1 MLTESE
7 METPVFAPLAV
18 GLEYCVRVRWAS
30 GAEARINHFA
40 APQDAQRWIDREAKN
55 WLRNRARTL
64 AHRPSHAER
73 IPVARLSARVQI
85 FQTA

>member
-7 METPVFAPLAV
+7 IETPVFAPLAV

-55 WLRNRARTL
+55 WLLNRARTL
-64 AHRPSHAER
+64 AHRPSHAVR
-73 IPVARLSARVQI
+73 NPVARLSARVQI

>member
-1 MLTESE
+1 MLTETE

-40 APQDAQRWIDREAKN
+40 APQDAQRWIDRESRN
-55 WLRNRARTL
+55 WLRNRMQMLARW
-64 AHRPSHAER
+64 PSQPDR
-73 IPVARLSARVQI
+73 NPVTRLSARVQI
-85 FQTA
+85 LQSA

>member
-1 MLTESE
+1 MAMESE

-55 WLRNRARTL
+55 WLHNRARTL
-64 AHRPSHAER
+64 THRPSHAER
-73 IPVARLSARVQI
+73 NPVVRLSARVQI